1 MVINNR
7 KTNYGNLCNIKTNYR
22 HTSII
27 CKERNGR
34 ERSRAH
40 QRIVGEIVK
49 SLNEY
54 EKKTFFENVEKE
66 LPNSNI
72 TLDDFDD
79 DDIIYYL
86 ENRGYR
92 VIE

>member
-1 MVINNR
+1 METYVTLKRIIDTLPLYAR
-7 KTNYGNLCNIKTNYR
+7 KEMEENGPEHTNVSL
-22 HTSII
+22 
-27 CKERNGR
+27 E
-34 ERSRAH
+34 
-40 QRIVGEIVK
+40 EIVK
-49 SLNEY
+49 SLSEY
-54 EKKTFFENVEKE
+54 EKNTFFENVEKE
-66 LPNSNI
+66 LPIDVQFSRI

>member
-1 MVINNR
+1 METYVTLKRIIDTLPLYAR
-7 KTNYGNLCNIKTNYR
+7 KEMEENGPEHTNVSL
-22 HTSII
+22 
-27 CKERNGR
+27 E
-34 ERSRAH
+34 
-40 QRIVGEIVK
+40 EIVK
-49 SLNEY
+49 SLSEY
-54 EKKTFFENVEKE
+54 EKNTFFENVEKE
-66 LPNSNI
+66 LPNSKI

>member
-1 MVINNR
+1 METYVTLKRIIDTLPLYAR
-7 KTNYGNLCNIKTNYR
+7 KEMEENGPEHTNVSL
-22 HTSII
+22 
-27 CKERNGR
+27 E
-34 ERSRAH
+34 
-40 QRIVGEIVK
+40 EIVK
-49 SLNEY
+49 SLSEY
-54 EKKTFFENVEKE
+54 EKNTFFENVEEE
-66 LPNSNI
+66 LPNSKI

>member
-1 MVINNR
+1 METYVTLKRIIDTLPLYAKKEMEENGPEH
-7 KTNYGNLCNIKTNYR
+7 TNVSL
-22 HTSII
+22 
-27 CKERNGR
+27 E
-34 ERSRAH
+34 
-40 QRIVGEIVK
+40 EIVK

>member
-1 MVINNR
+1 METYVTLKRIIDTLPLYAR
-7 KTNYGNLCNIKTNYR
+7 KEMEENGPEHTNVSL
-22 HTSII
+22 
-27 CKERNGR
+27 E
-34 ERSRAH
+34 
-40 QRIVGEIVK
+40 EIVK
-49 SLNEY
+49 SLSEY
-54 EKKTFFENVEKE
+54 EKNTFFKNVEKE
-66 LPNSNI
+66 LPIDVQFSRI

>member
-1 MVINNR
+1 METYVTLKRIIDTLPLYAKKEMEENGPEH
-7 KTNYGNLCNIKTNYR
+7 TNVSL
-22 HTSII
+22 
-27 CKERNGR
+27 E
-34 ERSRAH
+34 
-40 QRIVGEIVK
+40 EIVK

-92 VIE
+92 VFE